1 MSGLWQHGQ
10 KQVGLEKD
18 GSRPI
23 TFGVV
28 CKAVERNSYPTSL
41 FKRLLGLGQFD
52 LSKVMSV
59 QWGTDHE
66 DEAAHFYATRM
77 AQFEVDSVEECGL

>member
-1 MSGLWQHGQ
+1 MATWPKTGRLRKGR
-10 KQVGLEKD
+10 LNANN
-18 GSRPI
+18 
-23 TFGVV
+23 FGVL

-66 DEAAHFYATRM
+66 YEAAHFYATRM

>member
-1 MSGLWQHGQ
+1 MAKTGRLRKGRL
-10 KQVGLEKD
+10 KANN
-18 GSRPI
+18 
-23 TFGVV
+23 FGVV
-28 CKAVERNSYPTSL
+28 CKAVERNSYPPSL

-66 DEAAHFYATRM
+66 DEAAYFYATRM
-77 AQFEVDSVEECGL
+77 AQFEMDSVEECGL